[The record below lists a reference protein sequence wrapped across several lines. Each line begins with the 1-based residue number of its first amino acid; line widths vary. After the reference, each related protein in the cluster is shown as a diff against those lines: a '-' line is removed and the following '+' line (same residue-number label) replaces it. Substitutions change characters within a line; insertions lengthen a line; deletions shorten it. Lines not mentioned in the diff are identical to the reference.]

1 LCSDGTSTPA
11 VTGIATNTA
20 RGAGVLTPKVTCRVI
35 GTCHPIDGRP
45 KPTVDWSHAMKV
57 APS

>member
-1 LCSDGTSTPA
+1 ML
-11 VTGIATNTA
+11 I
-20 RGAGVLTPKVTCRVI
+20 PKVTCRVI

-45 KPTVDWSHAMKV
+45 KSTVDWSHAMRV